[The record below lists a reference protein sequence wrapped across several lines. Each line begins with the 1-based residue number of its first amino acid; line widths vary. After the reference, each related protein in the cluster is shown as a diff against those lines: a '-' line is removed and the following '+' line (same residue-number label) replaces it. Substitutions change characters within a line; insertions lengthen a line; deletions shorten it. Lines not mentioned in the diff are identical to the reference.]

1 MAAAAQAPSRRAFD
15 GAFLRKLEYLH
26 IVARKVISGRVRAE
40 RRSRRIGAGLE
51 FADHRAYA
59 PGDDL
64 RILDWN
70 LYGRL
75 DRLLVRLFQEEE
87 DLSIDVLC
95 DTSRSMVAS
104 DPGKLDYAA
113 RVAAALCYIGLANLD
128 RVSVQAFSDGLG
140 DRLPPGRGKGR
151 IFKVLEFL
159 AALPAGG
166 PTRME
171 QAMAA
176 FAHRTRRR
184 GVAIVISDF
193 YDPGYAAGLNLLRY
207 HRFEPCVVQV
217 LEEREPALGVRGDVE
232 LVDCETGEA
241 RDLTLSPRLVA
252 AQRRAQ
258 ARWLAELETFC
269 RSRQIPFARAST
281 AVPFEDLVLR
291 LLRSGGLLR

>member
-1 MAAAAQAPSRRAFD
+1 VVQQPRSFD

-26 IVARKVISGRVRAE
+26 VVARKVISGRVRAE
-40 RRSRRIGAGLE
+40 RRSRRVGSGLE

-87 DLSIDVLC
+87 DLSIDVLV
-95 DTSRSMVAS
+95 DTSRSMAAG
-104 DPGKLDYAA
+104 DGKLDYAA
-113 RVAAALCYIGLANLD
+113 RVAAALCYIGLCNLD
-128 RVSVQAFSDGLG
+128 RVGVQAFSDGLG
-140 DRLPPGRGKGR
+140 ERLPPGRGKGR

-159 AALPAGG
+159 AGLRAGG
-166 PTRME
+166 PTGIE
-171 QAMAA
+171 ASMAA

-193 YDPGYAAGLNLLRY
+193 YDPGYVNGLNLLRY

-217 LEEREPALGVRGDVE
+217 LEPARPGAMRGEVE

-241 RDLTLSPRLVA
+241 RQVTVSPRLLA
-252 AQRRAQ
+252 AQHRARD
-258 ARWLAELETFC
+258 AWLAGLETFC

-281 AVPFEDLVLR
+281 VVPFEDLVLHV
-291 LLRSGGLLR
+291 LRRGGILQ